1 MVDTKRIER
10 EIRQCHADK
19 DATVTVRI
27 VNDNMCHIKGVFQGP
42 SGTVYEGGEFII
54 DIKLPDEYPF
64 KPPKMKFDTPIY
76 HPNISSQTGAI
87 CLDILKDAWTPVLT
101 LKTAL
106 ISLQSLLCEPQAD
119 DPQDA
124 QVANHYLSDREGFN
138 NTARHWTKAYASS
151 TPGGSSVANEEAG
164 LNQQAIQR
172 LSEMGFERK
181 TVVRALKMSDGDESR
196 AIETILSGSM

>member
-1 MVDTKRIER
+1 MVDIKRIER

-19 DATVTVRI
+19 DTTISVQP
-27 VNDNMCHIKGVFQGP
+27 VNDNLCHIKGFFQGP
-42 SGTVYEGGEFII
+42 SETVYEGGKFVI

-64 KPPKMKFDTPIY
+64 KPPKMVFDTPIY

-106 ISLQSLLCEPQAD
+106 ISLQSLLCEPQPD

-124 QVANHYLSDREGFN
+124 QVAKHYLSDRAGFD
-138 NTARHWTKAYASS
+138 NTARYWTKAYASAD
-151 TPGGSSVANEEAG
+151 TVSVVNEEAG
-164 LNQQAIQR
+164 LNQQTIQR
-172 LSEMGFERK
+172 LVEMGFERQ
-181 TVVRALKMSDGDESR
+181 TVVRALKQTDGDENQ
-196 AIETILSGSM
+196 ALEVILSGNI